1 MILGEPPG
9 RTSPRG
15 WHINNTNI
23 MKRKNK
29 NLSDRSDSDGRV
41 TTGRIGRP
49 PKFAGMPASVSDESW
64 RPAVSHEIEERII
77 ALYTKGLTTRDIVN
91 YLREH
96 HQVEVSQATIST
108 VTDKVYPLMKEWQA
122 RPLSSIYPL
131 VYLDGLRFKVRDGG
145 RIVNKCAYII
155 LGINDQGYKEVLGI
169 WINVTESA
177 KFWMGIL
184 NELKNRGVEEILI
197 ACVDGL
203 KGFGDAIKAIYP
215 DAEVQRC
222 IVHQIRH
229 TIKFMPIK
237 DRDDFCVDLRTIY
250 GAPTEDAGREAL
262 EAVKQKWPRYQPY
275 LKSWEDHWAEL
286 TPFFAYPEPIRR
298 SMYTTNAIES
308 LNAQFRKATKTTP
321 VFPHDESLEKLLW
334 LVQDDIA
341 KRWTKPIRNWGESL
355 MQLAIIFPDKLEL

>member
-1 MILGEPPG
+1 MIWKEGWNKIPG

-15 WHINNTNI
+15 WHIHNTN
-23 MKRKNK
+23 MMRRKFK
-29 NLSDRSDSDGRV
+29 NTSDNSDAGTG
-41 TTGRIGRP
+41 TTKRIGRP
-49 PKFAGMPASVSDESW
+49 PKFAAMPAPVSDESW

-96 HQVEVSQATIST
+96 HQIEVSQATIST

-203 KGFGDAIKAIYP
+203 KGFSDAIKAIYP
-215 DAEVQRC
+215 DA
-222 IVHQIRH
+222 
-229 TIKFMPIK
+229 
-237 DRDDFCVDLRTIY
+237 
-250 GAPTEDAGREAL
+250 
-262 EAVKQKWPRYQPY
+262 
-275 LKSWEDHWAEL
+275 
-286 TPFFAYPEPIRR
+286 
-298 SMYTTNAIES
+298 
-308 LNAQFRKATKTTP
+308 
-321 VFPHDESLEKLLW
+321 
-334 LVQDDIA
+334 
-341 KRWTKPIRNWGESL
+341 
-355 MQLAIIFPDKLEL
+355 